1 MHSVLIMSSADTHS
15 SRYLEIRKVTLVG
28 SVVDFLLGV
37 AKIFVGWLVHSQA
50 LIADGVHSLS
60 DLATDFLVLYAAKH
74 SHRAADEDHP
84 YGHGRIET
92 LATVA
97 LGISLVGVALGIG
110 FDAMKRMNSPDLLLN
125 PGWIALIVA
134 VISVFAKEIIYRY
147 TRDAAKRLRSN
158 LLMANAWHSRS
169 DAISSIVV
177 VIGVAGTMMGYAYLD
192 SVAAIAV
199 AVMIAKIGFNLV
211 RDSSKELIDTA
222 LEPEVTE
229 AIRREVFNIDGVRA
243 LHMLRSRRSGGDA
256 LVDLHLQV
264 DPRISVSEGHQ
275 IADTVRRQ
283 LIARIEEVTDVT
295 VHIDPEDDEQN
306 SPCDK
311 LPLRGDLIEALEAR
325 WKHLQGIQANQVTLH
340 YLDGKLQVELGLPLS
355 VLEHYSDAGK
365 LAADIEKAAKELPA
379 IEDVR
384 VSFYA
389 NTH

>member
-1 MHSVLIMSSADTHS
+1 MSVEADIHS
-15 SRYLEIRKVTLVG
+15 SRYLEVRKVTLIG
-28 SVVDFLLGV
+28 SLVDFLLGV
-37 AKIFVGWLVHSQA
+37 SKIFVGWLAHSQA

-92 LATVA
+92 LATVV
-97 LGISLVGVALGIG
+97 LGISLIGVALGIG
-110 FDAMKRMNSPDLLLN
+110 YDAMRRMNSPDLLLN
-125 PGWIALIVA
+125 PGWIALSVA
-134 VISVFAKEIIYRY
+134 AISVFAKEAIYRY
-147 TRDAAKRLRSN
+147 TRNAAKRLRSN
-158 LLMANAWHSRS
+158 MLMANAWHSRS

-177 VIGVAGTMMGYAYLD
+177 VIGVAGTMMGYPYLD

-199 AVMIAKIGFNLV
+199 AVMISKIGFDLV

-222 LEPEVTE
+222 LEPEVTD
-229 AIRREVFNIDGVRA
+229 AIRREVFNIEGVRA

-256 LVDLHLQV
+256 LIDLHLQV

-275 IADTVRRQ
+275 IGDTVRRR
-283 LIARIEEVTDVT
+283 LLDSIEEVTDVT

-311 LPLRGDLIEALEAR
+311 LPLRGDLIDALEAR
-325 WKHLQGIQANQVTLH
+325 WKHLEYIQADNLTLH
-340 YLDGKLQVELGLPLS
+340 YLGGKLQVELGLPLN
-355 VLEHYSDAGK
+355 VLGHYPDAGK
-365 LAADIEKAAKELPA
+365 LVADIEKAAKELP
-379 IEDVR
+379 EVDSVR

-389 NTH
+389 ESP